1 MWFQYQQQQPQ
12 QQQQKKVHN
21 LQEMS
26 LMSMRSVYDEM
37 GQHGSIR
44 SFSIE
49 NSLLS
54 AC

>member
-1 MWFQYQQQQPQ
+1 M
-12 QQQQKKVHN
+12 VHN

-26 LMSMRSVYDEM
+26 LMPLRSVYDKI

-44 SFSIE
+44 SFSKE